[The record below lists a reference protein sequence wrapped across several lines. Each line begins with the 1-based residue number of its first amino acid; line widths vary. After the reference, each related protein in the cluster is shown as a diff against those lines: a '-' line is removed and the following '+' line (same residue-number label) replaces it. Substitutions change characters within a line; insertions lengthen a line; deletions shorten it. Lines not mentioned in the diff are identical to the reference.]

1 MAEREPKRDLSYLA
15 GWLCATPFLGLV
27 GVVDLFFRGA
37 NRRAFQALLCGL
49 AVLGAYFLFLS
60 FIGSESDATGR
71 LILGAWIILPPVMLA
86 YLRTLEWPAPATR
99 ERGRWVSVIIV
110 FVIVGILAEIAIS
123 AYEQKGILGK
133 VYGASADVKQRVE
146 DYVRTNQKL
155 PVTGD
160 DVTGDK
166 PLVSK
171 FIEFLSVG
179 ADGAITIRFSKS
191 VGSAAGKTI
200 VWTPHLNSGAV
211 AWSCNGGTLP
221 ERYRSPECRHGFA
234 R

>member
-15 GWLCATPFLGLV
+15 AWVCGTPFLGLI
-27 GVVDLFFRGA
+27 GAVDLFFRGA

-49 AVLGAYFLFLS
+49 VVLGAYFLCLS
-60 FIGSESDATGR
+60 IIGSESAWTGR
-71 LILGAWIILPPVMLA
+71 LILGAWIILPPVTLA
-86 YLRTLEWPAPATR
+86 YLRTLEWPAPAAR

-110 FVIVGILAEIAIS
+110 FVIVGFLAEIAIS
-123 AYEQKGILGK
+123 AYEQRGILDK
-133 VYGASADVKQRVE
+133 TYAASSAVKQRVE
-146 DYVRTNQKL
+146 DYARANRKL
-155 PVTGD
+155 PATGD

-166 PLVSK
+166 PTVSK
-171 FIEFLSVG
+171 FIESLSVG

-211 AWSCNGGTLP
+211 TWSCGGGTLP
-221 ERYRSPECRHGFA
+221 ERYRLHECRHGPA